1 MIAGVNETTKE
12 SMMDHDDDANTM
24 NFVSGFLLGAIVGA
38 GIALLTAP
46 DSGTRIR
53 RRIRRVAGDLKD
65 TAGDHIEDFAED
77 VKARVD
83 DAVRGARKK
92 LQPK

>member
-1 MIAGVNETTKE
+1 
-12 SMMDHDDDANTM
+12 MMRYDQDANAM
-24 NFVSGFLLGAIVGA
+24 NFVAGFLLGAIVGA

-46 DSGTRIR
+46 EPGNRTR
-53 RRIRRVAGDLKD
+53 RRIRRVAGELRE
-65 TAGDHIEDFAED
+65 TATDQLDDFAED

-92 LQPK
+92 FVIK

>member
-1 MIAGVNETTKE
+1 
-12 SMMDHDDDANTM
+12 MDYDDDANAV
-24 NFVSGFLLGAIVGA
+24 NFVAGFLLGAIVGA

-46 DSGTRIR
+46 DSGHRTR

-65 TAGDHIEDFAED
+65 TAGDQIEDFAED

-92 LQPK
+92 LQPR